1 MAQFDTLIR
10 GGRIVDGSGA
20 PSLVADIAIKDGKV
34 VAVGKALGQATRTLD
49 ADGLIAP
56 GRRADINLFD
66 LKRLHAAA
74 PRTTYD
80 LPADMPRLSQ
90 RVEGYVA
97 TLVHGEVV
105 QEGGVLT
112 GARPGR
118 VLRGGVAAKA

>member
-20 PSLVADIAIKDGKV
+20 PSLVADIAVKDGKV

-74 PRTTYD
+74 PRTT
-80 LPADMPRLSQ
+80 AGRHAASVTACGRLCCHLS
-90 RVEGYVA
+90 
-97 TLVHGEVV
+97 
-105 QEGGVLT
+105 
-112 GARPGR
+112 AR
-118 VLRGGVAAKA
+118 